1 MYMSISDK
9 ISPIIN
15 QLNSLNNIL
24 KDNGINPKIDIPE
37 IIGELVEKEKE
48 YLKLKY
54 DIVSAQHNL
63 SNNIKLLK
71 DKCDLEY
78 QIYSILIEHKNRLL
92 ELKETN
98 QTDLPEMTGFL
109 ERLFNLEFNKSVFDN
124 TELKSN
130 NKTTVTKNKN
140 TSFKPHPPSQNTKP
154 NFTSKSGPSKPPPAP
169 KFSADTLQSQLSA
182 AIAARGK
189 TQ

>member
-1 MYMSISDK
+1 MSTVDK
-9 ISPIIN
+9 ISPIIK
-15 QLNSLNNIL
+15 QLTSLNDLL
-24 KDNGINPKIDIPE
+24 KEHKINTSIDVSE
-37 IIGELVEKEKE
+37 IIGEIVEKEKD
-48 YLKLKY
+48 YVKLKY

-154 NFTSKSGPSKPPPAP
+154 NSSFKSGPSKPPPAP

-189 TQ
+189 SQ

>member
-1 MYMSISDK
+1 MSISDK

-15 QLNSLNNIL
+15 QLNSLNNTL
-24 KDNGINPKIDIPE
+24 KDNGINSTIDIPE
-37 IIGELVEKEKE
+37 IVSDIVEKEKE

-54 DIVSAQHNL
+54 DIVTAQHNL

-71 DKCDLEY
+71 NKCDLEY

-92 ELKETN
+92 QLKETN
-98 QTDLPEMTGFL
+98 QTDLPEITGFL

-124 TELKSN
+124 TEIKSN
-130 NKTTVTKNKN
+130 NKSAANKTKN

-154 NFTSKSGPSKPPPAP
+154 NPSFKSGPSKPTPPPAP

-182 AIAARGK
+182 AIAARGR